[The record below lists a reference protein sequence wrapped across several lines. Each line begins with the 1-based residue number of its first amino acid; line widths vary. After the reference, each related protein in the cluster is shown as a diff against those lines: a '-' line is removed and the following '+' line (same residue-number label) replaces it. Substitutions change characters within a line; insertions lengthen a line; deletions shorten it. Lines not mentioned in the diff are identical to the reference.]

1 MIDLYLWQVA
11 LLVLIGMAIGGG
23 AAWVI
28 TAARKRGSGE
38 EVHQLR
44 EQLAGYKRDV
54 EAHFVESAQQVAALR
69 TALELT
75 ASQLASGAES
85 LCGPGTAERLRLQQ
99 APATADTRAQS
110 LEPPRDYA
118 PKTDPQAKGMLA
130 EDFGLDNGR

>member
-1 MIDLYLWQVA
+1 
-11 LLVLIGMAIGGG
+11 MAIGGG
-23 AAWVI
+23 VAWVI
-28 TAARKRGSGE
+28 AAARKRGPGG
-38 EVHQLR
+38 EVHHLR

-54 EAHFVESAQQVAALR
+54 EAHFVESAEQVAALR
-69 TALELT
+69 AALDLA

-85 LCGPGTAERLRLQQ
+85 LCGPGTAERLQLHQ
-99 APATADTRAQS
+99 APATGATAAGARAQS